1 MKQNIDTK
9 SIAEQ
14 LSHLPK
20 GNITYKTIRG
30 ARRMYLQWSEGGKK
44 KSKYV
49 RKEDEPTV
57 IELVGKRR
65 ELEKILKKSDDKLVV
80 SDGGQATESV
90 SVRKYET
97 NVVLGP
103 ELRKMCEPTRKY
115 ECRDCYRDLKSFLNR
130 DEDGKVCII
139 YGLRRTGKTFM
150 IRQAILGLT
159 LSETAYIKV
168 QTTDSMAMLNRD
180 LLQLSRNG
188 IKNVFVDEVT
198 LMPDFI
204 DSSSLLS
211 DIYASSGMKIVL
223 SGTDSL
229 GFALSV
235 DDELYD
241 RAVMIHTTFIPFR
254 EYSRLLGIHN
264 VDEYIRYGGTFRVG
278 EFDLEDEDLLDEGAS
293 FRDDETTRRYIDT
306 SIAKNIQHSLAG
318 YKAGGHFRHLIDLY
332 EAGELTNAV
341 NRIIEDMNHRFLA
354 SVITGEF
361 ISHDFGSSREID
373 RKRSAAAG
381 EVGILDRID
390 ADRITKKLKKI
401 LDIRNRDELRVGISA
416 DHIKEIKEYLFLLDL
431 IVNAP
436 SETIVSSN
444 KIDRILF
451 SQPGMRYC
459 QAQALVYSLMNDD
472 EFMIF
477 PAKKRKAVT
486 DIILEDVKGR
496 MLEEITLLETIKT
509 LPRGKRAF
517 KLEFG
522 SGEFDMVIF
531 DENNV
536 NCEIF
541 EIKHSSKIDKNQ
553 YKNLLNDEKCT
564 QAEFRYGDIIGRTV
578 LYNGED
584 TMVDGVVY
592 RNITDY
598 LESLG

>member
-1 MKQNIDTK
+1 
-9 SIAEQ
+9 
-14 LSHLPK
+14 
-20 GNITYKTIRG
+20 
-30 ARRMYLQWSEGGKK
+30 
-44 KSKYV
+44 
-49 RKEDEPTV
+49 
-57 IELVGKRR
+57 
-65 ELEKILKKSDDKLVV
+65 
-80 SDGGQATESV
+80 
-90 SVRKYET
+90 
-97 NVVLGP
+97 
-103 ELRKMCEPTRKY
+103 
-115 ECRDCYRDLKSFLNR
+115 
-130 DEDGKVCII
+130 
-139 YGLRRTGKTFM
+139 
-150 IRQAILGLT
+150 
-159 LSETAYIKV
+159 
-168 QTTDSMAMLNRD
+168 
-180 LLQLSRNG
+180 
-188 IKNVFVDEVT
+188 
-198 LMPDFI
+198 
-204 DSSSLLS
+204 
-211 DIYASSGMKIVL
+211 
-223 SGTDSL
+223 
-229 GFALSV
+229 
-235 DDELYD
+235 
-241 RAVMIHTTFIPFR
+241 MIHTTFIPFR

-306 SIAKNIQHSLAG
+306 SIAGNIQHSLAG

-341 NRIIEDMNHRFLA
+341 NRLIEDMNHRFLA

-390 ADRITKKLKKI
+390 VDKITKKLKKI
-401 LDIRNRDELRVGISA
+401 LDIKNNDELRVGISA

-436 SETIVSSN
+436 SETIVSTN

-459 QAQALVYSLMNDD
+459 QAHALVYSLMNDD

-522 SGEFDMVIF
+522 TGEFDMVIY

-553 YKNLLNDEKCT
+553 YKNLLNAEKCKET
-564 QAEFRYGDIIGRTV
+564 EFRYGDIIGRTV
-578 LYNGED
+578 LYNGVD
-584 TMVDGVVY
+584 TMIDGVCY
-592 RNITDY
+592 KNITDY
-598 LESLG
+598 LEGLG

>member
-65 ELEKILKKSDDKLVV
+65 ELEKILKKSDDRLVV

-130 DEDGKVCII
+130 DEDGKVCIV

-390 ADRITKKLKKI
+390 ADKITKKLKKI

-522 SGEFDMVIF
+522 FGEFDMVIF

-592 RNITDY
+592 RNVTDY

>member
-49 RKEDEPTV
+49 RREDEPTV

-130 DEDGKVCII
+130 DEDGKVCIV